1 MSFSL
6 SNFSVKIFTICA
18 AFMIIAIGLG
28 AFGAHA
34 LKAMLNDYALSIF
47 QTATNYLTT
56 QTLGLM
62 LVGFLSSFAVL
73 NQKLIRLSAVL
84 LVLGIVIF
92 SGSLYVL
99 AITGIKWLGA
109 ITPIGGTALI
119 IAWCLLFF
127 TLVSGKKS
135 HHGG

>member
-6 SNFSVKIFTICA
+6 SNFSIKIFTICA

-34 LKAMLNDYALSIF
+34 LKAILNDYALSIF

-62 LVGFLSSFAVL
+62 FVGFLSSFTAF

-84 LVLGIVIF
+84 LIFGIVIF
-92 SGSLYVL
+92 SGSLYIL
-99 AITGIKWLGA
+99 AMTGIKWLGA
-109 ITPIGGTALI
+109 ITPIGGSALI

-127 TLVSGKKS
+127 ALVSSKKV
-135 HHGG
+135 HYGD